1 VTYIQINNIHFRYN
15 EEWIL
20 NGISFSGSKGE
31 LIALV
36 GPSGCGKTTL
46 LRIIVGTISPLKG
59 SVILNDEDIT
69 KIPIEHRQVGYV
81 PQNQSLFPHLTVYEN
96 IGFGLRRSKIENRNR
111 ILELSQYGGI
121 KHILSRKPHEISGGQ
136 QQRVA
141 LLRALAPMP
150 RLLLLDEPLSNVDTH
165 LREQLALYIRSI
177 QKKEK
182 LTTIFVTH
190 DINEAKML
198 ADRIIVMEKGTIL
211 QSGTPF
217 DVTNNPQSLQVA
229 RSLGLQNLFP
239 LKIKQASQG
248 DHRLLYDSEIGEI
261 QVSSKQKIDT
271 FEDINGCF
279 IDPTKI
285 TIDEQQFPKDINK
298 IGKILAIFPDRM
310 TNLVTIIVQLQG
322 QNDPNRKLEDLIT
335 EAGANSNHIFP
346 TKLHIQI
353 PMEETSFGVGDMIP
367 IRIPPEAIT
376 FFR

>member
-1 VTYIQINNIHFRYN
+1 MTYIQLSNIYFRYD

-46 LRIIVGTISPLKG
+46 LRIIVGTISPQKG
-59 SVILNDEDIT
+59 SIILNDEDIT

-96 IGFGLRRSKIENRNR
+96 IGFGLRLSKTENRVR
-111 ILELSQYGGI
+111 IMELSQYGGI

-141 LLRALAPMP
+141 LLRALAPVP

-177 QKKEK
+177 QTMEK

-217 DVTNNPQSLQVA
+217 EVTNKPQSLQVA

-239 LKIKQASQG
+239 LKIKQVSEG
-248 DHRLLYDSEIGEI
+248 DHPLLYDSEIGEL
-261 QVSSKQKIDT
+261 QVSSKQKMDS
-271 FEDINGCF
+271 FKDITGCF

-285 TIDEQQFPKDINK
+285 KIDEQQFPKDLNK

-310 TNLVTIIVQLQG
+310 TNLVTIIVQLRG
-322 QNDPNRKLEDLIT
+322 KNDPNKRLEDLIPET
-335 EAGANSNHIFP
+335 SANSNHLFP

-353 PMEETSFGVGDMIP
+353 PLEETSFAVGDIIP

>member
-1 VTYIQINNIHFRYN
+1 MTYIQLSNIYFRYD

-46 LRIIVGTISPLKG
+46 LRIIVGTISPQRGLI
-59 SVILNDEDIT
+59 ILNDEDIT

-96 IGFGLRRSKIENRNR
+96 IGFGLRLSKIENRVR
-111 ILELSQYGGI
+111 IMELSQYGGI

-141 LLRALAPMP
+141 LLRALAPVP

-177 QKKEK
+177 QKMEK

-217 DVTNNPQSLQVA
+217 EVTNKPQSLQVA

-239 LKIKQASQG
+239 LKIKQVSEG
-248 DHRLLYDSEIGEI
+248 DHPLLYDSEIGEL
-261 QVSSKQKIDT
+261 QVSSKQKMET
-271 FEDINGCF
+271 FKDITGCF

-285 TIDEQQFPKDINK
+285 KIDEQQFPKDLNK

-310 TNLVTIIVQLQG
+310 TNLVTIIVQLRG
-322 QNDPNRKLEDLIT
+322 KNDPNRRLEDLIPET
-335 EAGANSNHIFP
+335 SANSNHLFP

-353 PMEETSFGVGDMIP
+353 SLEETSFAVGDIIP